1 MDSKDLKQMSQVV
14 GVGVAER
21 LDKFETK
28 LEKKLFNWKSEI
40 FNLVDGLA
48 KEIRDTRE
56 FRDISSHRI
65 STNTRRI
72 EILEKK
78 VFGSVKSDT

>member
-1 MDSKDLKQMSQVV
+1 MSQVV